1 MGEAGN
7 EITRLTASILG
18 QIWGGGGG
26 GGGGGGEVINR
37 ARGWREKVKETR
49 GLGVCHDRRV
59 AAPATLAV
67 RSM

>member
-1 MGEAGN
+1 MGVGLDGKLG
-7 EITRLTASILG
+7 TRLTASILG
-18 QIWGGGGG
+18 QIW